1 MKTIPFILT
10 ANLFASPTCLLHLPV
25 VLGVKSQARFPL
37 NWTPYFTHCPR
48 LSVWTNLRR
57 GVRNCLPLFSQG
69 GQVKVRKEGAVLK
82 RTFSARGN
90 FLRTWEIVTSSQ
102 ARKKNPSAA
111 QCKAEGSTP
120 RETAKGKGSSSMW
133 MWLQISACNTHC
145 GTSQNTK
152 CKQTQNKKGY

>member
-1 MKTIPFILT
+1 MIW
-10 ANLFASPTCLLHLPV
+10 C
-25 VLGVKSQARFPL
+25 VKSQARFPL

-120 RETAKGKGSSSMW
+120 RETANAKEAHRCECGFKSP
-133 MWLQISACNTHC
+133 LATHTVGLRKIQNANKHKTQKRV
-145 GTSQNTK
+145 GTMTVINVLPTLLEVIAYQVK
-152 CKQTQNKKGY
+152 